1 MIMKT
6 IKITLD
12 TNLLIEMFDLEIE
25 PKTIPNIGKILRHC
39 FDWQGVDLKITTAV
53 TKDIMADKDTIRFSA
68 VSIRINNIF
77 SVLGAGYIIKDML
90 PKDKVERTNFLE
102 LKQILFPN
110 LLKTD
115 KHYKNKINDV
125 HHLHRHIKSGRD
137 VFITNDS
144 DILKKKDNIKTA
156 FNTLVMNPAEC
167 AKYLESIESSSSY
180 PYKKHTGRS
189 DYYSSGLSG
198 EVKFDFT
205 NNDHKYTIGSGDFL
219 FETRWSECNIEK
231 MYAYNDSVNIEA
243 LAVAED
249 ISKFKDIKDFQFY
262 DSTSRCREVTKKK
275 DILILKNSKGYFAV
289 IQIIDIHSKSRGS
302 LKNELSFKYLIQ
314 PSGLCDFKKMGN
326 KVKVIA

>member
-1 MIMKT
+1 MKT
-6 IKITLD
+6 IKITFD
-12 TNLLIEMFDLEIE
+12 TNLLIELFDLEIK
-25 PKTIPNIGKILRHC
+25 PTTISSVGKILKHC
-39 FDWQGVDLKITTAV
+39 FDWQGVDLKITTTV
-53 TKDIMADKDTIRFSA
+53 TKDIAADKDANRFSA
-68 VSIRINNIF
+68 ISARVNDVF
-77 SVLGAGYIIKDML
+77 SVLGAGYVSKDML
-90 PKDKVERTNFLE
+90 PKDSTEKTNFLE

-110 LLKTD
+110 LLETD
-115 KHYKNKINDV
+115 KHYRNKINDV
-125 HHLHRHIKSGRD
+125 HHLHRHIKAGRD
-137 VFITNDS
+137 IFITNDS
-144 DILKKKDNIKTA
+144 GILKKKDSIKTA
-156 FNTLVMNPAEC
+156 FNTLVMNPVEC

-219 FETRWSECNIEK
+219 FETRWSECNIGK
-231 MYAYNDSVNIEA
+231 MYAYNDSVSIEA

-249 ISKFKDIKDFQFY
+249 ISKFKDVKDFKFY

-289 IQIIDIHSKSRGS
+289 IQIIDIQSKSRGS

-314 PSGLCDFKKMGN
+314 QSGLCNFKKMEN
-326 KVKVIA
+326 KAKVIA